1 MSKNTAYPPTP
12 KYPSFRRNSV
22 IKNLATLL
30 IFGLAYSNQAIA
42 QELGLG
48 DIDAAQD
55 TGGTLAPAD
64 YMTQRDLGSP
74 FNPSLYPPAMLNQPV
89 PADGPRSYDA
99 RSSHSLGRPVIV
111 LPVLPG
117 PANINMRSGFQYP
130 GSYMPRD
137 TPLHRFNGYT
147 VCDPPNLARETTTK
161 TEAGAKAQRLVKT
174 TSTRSLAAPSH
185 QQPCPI
191 YTINGELP
199 QQESHAKTTAVPS
212 TRNAPSRQKGE
223 RQ

>member
-1 MSKNTAYPPTP
+1 MIT
-12 KYPSFRRNSV
+12 
-22 IKNLATLL
+22 NLATLL
-30 IFGLAYSNQAIA
+30 IFGLAYSSQAIA
-42 QELGLG
+42 QELGLE

-64 YMTQRDLGSP
+64 YMVQRYLGSP
-74 FNPSLYPPAMLNQPV
+74 FNPSLYPPAMLNQTV
-89 PADGPRSYDA
+89 PAEGPR
-99 RSSHSLGRPVIV
+99 RHSPGPAHSFGRPIIV
-111 LPVLPG
+111 LPMSPY
-117 PANINMRSGFQYP
+117 INMRSGFQYP